1 MSIIFSQAVNAIKH
15 NNDNIKPNTQN
26 SHTITKRIVLN
37 SNRNNTDSTISSADQ
52 SSILSRIKLNKE
64 KVGIRGTLKKDLNL
78 LSRKAKH
85 NEDNGLFSIQKKTI
99 KKDLRSR
106 LAHNTNKIE
115 SKISS
120 DEDARIKGDHNSNNN
135 ISSSSDVWKH
145 DLYHEE
151 TSKTNSSVETGI
163 FFRNLPENMNYN
175 LMRGLFK
182 DDEKFISG
190 IKVFYIDEKIS
201 RYTNRLKKIQLKLTL
216 LEKMLHKEL
225 LVKINFLI

>member
-15 NNDNIKPNTQN
+15 NNDSIKPNTQN

-37 SNRNNTDSTISSADQ
+37 SSRNNTNSTISSADQ

-64 KVGIRGTLKKDLNL
+64 KVGIRGTIKKDLNL
-78 LSRKAKH
+78 LSRKAKQ
-85 NEDNGLFSIQKKTI
+85 NEDNGLFSLQKKTI
-99 KKDLRSR
+99 KKDLRYR
-106 LAHNTNKIE
+106 LAHNTNRTE

-120 DEDARIKGDHNSNNN
+120 DEDSRIKEEDNSNNN

-145 DLYHEE
+145 DLYNEG
-151 TSKTNSSVETGI
+151 TSKTNSSPEASI

-182 DDEKFISG
+182 DDEKLISG

-201 RYTNRLKKIQLKLTL
+201 RYNNRLKKIQLKLIL
-216 LEKMLHKEL
+216 
-225 LVKINFLI
+225 